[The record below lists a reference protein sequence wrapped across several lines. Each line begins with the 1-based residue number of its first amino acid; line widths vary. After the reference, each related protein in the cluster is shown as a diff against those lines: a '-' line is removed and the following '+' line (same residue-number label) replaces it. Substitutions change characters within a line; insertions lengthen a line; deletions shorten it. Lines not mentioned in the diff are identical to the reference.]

1 MFKLH
6 NWVQELVQ
14 AFTFY
19 GGGSGGG
26 GTSETK
32 TQLDPTVKP
41 FVQYGLE
48 QAKGLYQSNTPQY
61 YGGQTYIAPSA
72 QTQAAL
78 QATQNRALMGN
89 PLLPAAQSN
98 VMDLQ
103 TASNAANPMY
113 SNLYNTANTGSDIAN
128 NVYTGLATGGI
139 TNAANPYNQYTAGGG
154 YLQNNPYFNQALA
167 GAAQGATQNYNDAI
181 MAAQGNASRA
191 GRYGSGVSADI
202 QNRAANT
209 LATTLAN
216 KYGELAY
223 QNYAGER
230 GLQEGAIGRMGAL
243 SQSDIANQL
252 AGAGALTAGG
262 QQTYANRMGAAS
274 GLAGTSAA
282 DLSRRLSAG
291 QLAPELAQADYTDIQ
306 QLAGVG
312 KTAEDYSK
320 TALQAD
326 IDRFNYQQNLPY
338 QKLSQYLQSAYG
350 VPTGQVST
358 TTQSG
363 GGKIV
368 CTAMCQEYGFGSF
381 RQSIWLAQS
390 KDLDP
395 AYEKGYHTLF
405 LPLVNYAYKAGEKNT
420 LQRILRGVLEHIARH
435 RTADIWKQKRSKKRD
450 TYGMIYRAIL
460 EPICYVVGKV

>member
-1 MFKLH
+1 VLADSLIYYQQILQENNMFKLH
-6 NWVQELVQ
+6 NWVTELVQ
-14 AFTFY
+14 SFTFY

-48 QAKGLYQSNTPQY
+48 QAKGLYESNTPQY
-61 YGGQTYIAPSA
+61 YSGQTYVSPSA

-78 QATQNRALMGN
+78 QAQQNRALAGN
-89 PLLPAAQSN
+89 PLLEQGQRQQSD
-98 VMDLQ
+98 VISG
-103 TASNAANPMY
+103 A
-113 SNLYNTANTGSDIAN
+113 
-128 NVYTGLATGGI
+128 
-139 TNAANPYNQYTAGGG
+139 

-181 MAAQGNASRA
+181 MAAQGNASMA

-209 LATTLAN
+209 LSNTLAN
-216 KYGELAY
+216 KYGELSY
-223 QNYAGER
+223 QNFANERAMQNAAAQYAPTM
-230 GLQEGAIGRMGAL
+230 A
-243 SQSDIANQL
+243 
-252 AGAGALTAGG
+252 
-262 QQTYANRMGAAS
+262 
-274 GLAGTSAA
+274 AA
-282 DLSRRLSAG
+282 DYGDIDRLA
-291 QLAPELAQADYTDIQ
+291 AT
-306 QLAGVG
+306 G

-368 CTAMCQEYGFGSF
+368 CSAMNKKYGFGNF
-381 RQSIWLAQS
+381 RNAIWLKHSATMPNA
-390 KDLDP
+390 KTI
-395 AYEKGYHTLF
+395 EKGYHKLF
-405 LPLVNYAYKAGEKNT
+405 LPVVAFAFSDKQTFARKIVRN
-420 LQRILRGVLEHIARH
+420 ISEHIARH
-435 RTADIWKQKRSKKRD
+435 RTADLWKEMRGKKRD
-450 TYGMIYRAIL
+450 PLGRLYRAII
-460 EPICYVVGKV
+460 EPICYLAGKV

>member
-1 MFKLH
+1 MKLLH
-6 NWVQELVQ
+6 FLIPALSNY
-14 AFTFY
+14 FTLWG

-32 TQLDPTVKP
+32 QQLDPTVRP

-48 QAKGLYQSNTPQY
+48 QAKGLYQSDTPKY
-61 YGGQTYIAPSA
+61 YGGQTYVGPSE

-78 QATQNRALMGN
+78 QAAQNRALQGN
-89 PLLPAAQSN
+89 ALLPAAQQQQ
-98 VMDLQ
+98 L
-103 TASNAANPMY
+103 
-113 SNLYNTANTGSDIAN
+113 GSIRGD
-128 NVYTGLATGGI
+128 YLS
-139 TNAANPYNQYTAGGG
+139 AG
-154 YLQNNPYFNQALA
+154 NPYFQQALA
-167 GAAQGATQNYNDAI
+167 GPTQQATQAYNDAI
-181 MAAQGNASRA
+181 MAAQSGTSKA

-216 KYGELAY
+216 TYGNLAY

-230 GLQEGAIGRMGAL
+230 GMQ
-243 SQSDIANQL
+243 NQ
-252 AGAGALTAGG
+252 AVM
-262 QQTYANRMGAAS
+262 N
-274 GLAGTSAA
+274 
-282 DLSRRLSAG
+282 
-291 QLAPELAQADYTDIQ
+291 APGLAQADYADIS
-306 QLAGVG
+306 QLANVG
-312 KTAEDYSK
+312 KTAEDYQK

-326 IDRFNYQQNLPY
+326 IDRFNFQQNAPY
-338 QKLSQYLQSAYG
+338 QKLSAYLGAAYG
-350 VPTGQVST
+350 APMGQVST

-368 CTAMCQEYGFGSF
+368 CTAMNKEYGFGSF
-381 RQSIWLAQS
+381 RNAIWLAQS

-395 AYEKGYHTLF
+395 AYEKGYHKLF
-405 LPLVNYAYKAGEKNT
+405 LPLVNYAYKAGEKNA

-450 TYGMIYRAIL
+450 TYGMIYRAII